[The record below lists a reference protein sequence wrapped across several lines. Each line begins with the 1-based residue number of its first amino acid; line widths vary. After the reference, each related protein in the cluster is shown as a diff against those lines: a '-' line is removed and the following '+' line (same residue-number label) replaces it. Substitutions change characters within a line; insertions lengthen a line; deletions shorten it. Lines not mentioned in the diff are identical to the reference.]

1 MESTGLPIIIISIG
15 VLTAYYLG
23 EFTGIKNHQGEL
35 VGGLFGTAIATMVIN
50 FYYILKRVCSVPESI
65 FYQ

>member
-50 FYYILKRVCSVPESI
+50 F
-65 FYQ
+65 